1 MDKTSYL
8 KRIGA
13 QALYAFDQIW
23 AEKRAFFSAF
33 FLIVLITYGILYAVD
48 FIPEAPQEEAPV
60 VVVPYERSATTTV
73 EAPVTLGR
81 EVARYPNRIIIE
93 KLDLDVQ
100 VLNPASDSIAELDA
114 ALLSGAVRHPSSADF
129 KNTGTMFLFG
139 HSSYLPTVHNSNF
152 KAFNGIQKLVWG
164 DEIVIE
170 SKDRVYT
177 YRVERVYKAAAS
189 ATEVA
194 LDHSEP
200 RLVLVTCNSFGS
212 KDDRFVV
219 EAILLDERAL

>member
-1 MDKTSYL
+1 MDRTSYL
-8 KRIGA
+8 KELGA
-13 QALYAFDQIW
+13 RALHAFDQIW
-23 AEKRAFFSAF
+23 AQKRAFFSVF
-33 FLIVLITYGILYAVD
+33 FLIALISYGILYAVD
-48 FIPEAPQEEAPV
+48 FIPEAPEEMVPV
-60 VVVPYERSATTTV
+60 VVVPRAPIATTTMEV
-73 EAPVTLGR
+73 PLTRPR

-100 VLNPASDSIAELDA
+100 VLNPADDSIAALDS

-129 KNTGTMFLFG
+129 ENTGTMFLFG
-139 HSSYLPTVHNSNF
+139 HSSYLPAVNNANF

-164 DEIVIE
+164 DEIVIK
-170 SKDRVYT
+170 SKDRAYT
-177 YRVERVYKAAAS
+177 YRVERVYKAEAS
-189 ATEVA
+189 ETEVE

-219 EAILLDERAL
+219 EAILMDERAV